1 MGLSRLFSF
10 VEYHTSMALTGSD
23 GAPISLGIGQMNRS
37 YSDLTTTSDEEGRG
51 CFSLEALTRS
61 IRAKIFTPESM
72 EYNSAE
78 LALLTAEDEQ
88 ALIKP
93 ATPVVNLEAAEELP
107 QSASAPITQTE
118 VETRRFKGALYEKG
132 ADGQWHLKQAQ
143 MELAVSQ
150 DDSCVQPDTSQPE
163 SVAFESAE
171 MAVPAA
177 EDEQMPVFTQAE
189 MAASQDAGDSLAD
202 VSLLGSLADEH
213 AELVAISAE
222 EEQMPV
228 VSTGAAEETQQCD
241 SAPMAQIADV
251 GPRRYKGALYEKGSD
266 GQWHL
271 LQTQTCDAA
280 PEQAKSFGRSIWAK
294 FLTSAETPI
303 FMQLGLS
310 ANRDDAGI
318 QTEVSQPESMA
329 CDSVELV
336 SLNAEEEKTPV
347 LAQAEMA
354 VNQNDGDS
362 LPEASQPESMA
373 CDAVELVS
381 LNAEEEKTPV
391 LAQAEMAV
399 NRDDVAIPLE
409 ASHPESSAC
418 VSTEIVAFTAEAE
431 QTPVITPMEAVAEE
445 NLQNASAPIIQAEA
459 ELRRYRGAL
468 YEKGA
473 DGQWHL
479 KQTQFEMAA
488 RVNDGASQPENV
500 AYECADSD
508 PSVVLTAETEQQP
521 VFAKMEL
528 VAKREDERGLPGEIL
543 PESLAT
549 DPSGPVSNCDL
560 PAQASAD
567 AATRTF
573 KVLTYEKGA
582 DGQWRLQQ
590 SQTTVVN
597 VQAPVTPWIAPPAAA
612 QDAALTQAE
621 LQVEPEKSETAEP
634 IRARKST
641 SQSKTIFMRK
651 PRAKATAMPS
661 MMTSTKGLA
670 SGSVYSNL

>member
-354 VNQNDGDS
+354 VN
-362 LPEASQPESMA
+362 
-373 CDAVELVS
+373 
-381 LNAEEEKTPV
+381 
-391 LAQAEMAV
+391 
-399 NRDDVAIPLE
+399 RDDVAIPLE